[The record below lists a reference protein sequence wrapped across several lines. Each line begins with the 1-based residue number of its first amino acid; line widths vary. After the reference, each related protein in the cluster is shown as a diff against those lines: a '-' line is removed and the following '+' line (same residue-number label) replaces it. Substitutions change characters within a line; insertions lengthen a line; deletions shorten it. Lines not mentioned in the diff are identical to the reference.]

1 MGSRKNEM
9 EKEMKREAER
19 YEEPVMDLLDL
30 DGDVILTSNCGG
42 VEGTPDENETGMMTD
57 F

>member
-1 MGSRKNEM
+1 MGSSKNEM